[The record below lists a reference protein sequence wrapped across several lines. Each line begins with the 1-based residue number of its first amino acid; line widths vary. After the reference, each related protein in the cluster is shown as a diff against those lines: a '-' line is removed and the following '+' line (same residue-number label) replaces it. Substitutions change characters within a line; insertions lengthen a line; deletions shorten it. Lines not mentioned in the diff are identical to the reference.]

1 MKKFYAVLVSLLAL
15 PAYAAPS
22 HIQYDGWNGYNVTYN
37 YTDKP
42 KSGWYVGGRA
52 ELSFLN
58 FKNKYSSNKPNLIG
72 SDSDKYSFEPV
83 FGGSLAFGHRFNY
96 FWRGEIEGGVI
107 GYLKDADNVADYT
120 MTTPYLMLNGY
131 YDFLN
136 GLYVGAGVGIATPRT
151 TFDGNDFVDILDASN
166 AYTFDGDR
174 TKWSF
179 SPIGAIMLGWSHE
192 LDDNIVLD
200 IRYRFA
206 GFGGMKLDRDIVAL
220 DDSARYDFQVKTGF
234 VMDNSISI
242 GLRYEF

>member
-1 MKKFYAVLVSLLAL
+1 MKKFYPILFSILAL

-58 FKNKYSSNKPNLIG
+58 FKNKYSSDAPDAGINGG
-72 SDSDKYSFEPV
+72 SSDKYSFEPV
-83 FGGSLAFGHRFNY
+83 FGGSLSFGHRFNY

-107 GYLKDADNVADYT
+107 GYFKDADSVAEYT

-151 TFDGNDFVDILDASN
+151 TLDIN
-166 AYTFDGDR
+166 NFEGDR
-174 TKWSF
+174 SKYSF

-206 GFGGMKLDRDIVAL
+206 GFGGMKLDRDIVAING
-220 DDSARYDFQVKTGF
+220 SARYDFQVKTGF